1 MLNFGGF
8 LSHLDGLTDSPQ
20 TIKTLKSGF
29 RRLTRDLDDDD
40 VRDAVMVR
48 QYRDSLK
55 QGTRNVFDNVWRHL
69 RAYEGPETA
78 LASPDRLPYFKY
90 AHPLFSDLSFLHGY
104 YGDDVNAKTWRDV
117 EDDFQRDDVKRH
129 AMRAFEFITGS
140 REIEPGDPLIPKDR
154 NRLEMY
160 PWQIRYIVNSEQEAG
175 DFDAGMLLRE
185 FVCAVSRTDLPASF
199 LRLGADRIVG
209 ARTSLSPSQLAKVR
223 RDIRAAFEQGKLEV
237 AHWLIEQ
244 IPPSANPELTATEIM
259 W

>member
-40 VRDAVMVR
+40 VQDAVMVR

-129 AMRAFEFITGS
+129 ALRAFEFISGS

-209 ARTSLSPSQLAKVR
+209 ARTSLSPSQLAKMR
-223 RDIRAAFEQGKLEV
+223 RDIRGAFEQGKLEV
-237 AHWLIEQ
+237 AHWLVEQ
-244 IPPSANPELTATEIM
+244 IPPSANPELTAAEIM

>member
-40 VRDAVMVR
+40 VQDAVIVR

-104 YGDDVNAKTWRDV
+104 YGDGVNAKTWRDV

-129 AMRAFEFITGS
+129 ALRAFEFITGS

>member
-8 LSHLDGLTDSPQ
+8 ITHLDGLTDSPQ
-20 TIKTLKSGF
+20 TIKTLKTGF

-40 VRDAVMVR
+40 VRDAVIVR

-78 LASPDRLPYFKY
+78 LASPERLPYFKY
-90 AHPLFSDLSFLHGY
+90 AHPLFADLAFLHGY
-104 YGDDVNAKTWRDV
+104 YGDGVHAKTWRDI

-140 REIEPGDPLIPKDR
+140 REPEPGDPLIPKDR

-160 PWQIRYIVNSEQEAG
+160 PWQIRYIVNSEQESG
-175 DFDAGMLLRE
+175 DFDAGTLLRE

-199 LRLGADRIVG
+199 LRLGADRIVA
-209 ARTSLSPSQLAKVR
+209 ARTSLSGSQLARLK
-223 RDIRAAFEQGKLEV
+223 RDVKAAAEQGKWEV
-237 AHWLIEQ
+237 LRWLVEQ
-244 IPPSANPELTATEIM
+244 IPPSANPDLTRNEIM